1 MSDSDRLARFR
12 KGDAAPEIKPS
23 GEKTPYQA
31 FQPGK
36 ENQRYLE
43 LRLKYPEPAECPLN
57 AMISLIR
64 AEWRW
69 GLGITLIY
77 GNQMVVTIKGK
88 NLAPLAEALK
98 EWKVVWLAEFDP
110 ENHIPATDDNAPF
123 IKSIE
128 VVPTRPEAPPPMSER
143 H

>member
-1 MSDSDRLARFR
+1 MSELDRLARFR
-12 KGDAAPEIKPS
+12 KSESPPDVKPT
-23 GEKTPYQA
+23 GEKQPYQA
-31 FQPGK
+31 FAEAK
-36 ENQRYLE
+36 DNQRYLE

-57 AMISLIR
+57 AMITLMR
-64 AEWRW
+64 VEWRW

-77 GNQMVVTIKGK
+77 GNTMVVTIKGK
-88 NLAPLAEALK
+88 NLQKVADALR

-110 ENHIPATDDNAPF
+110 ESHLPATDDNAPY

-128 VVPTRPEAPPPMSER
+128 VVTTRPDAPPPMEQR